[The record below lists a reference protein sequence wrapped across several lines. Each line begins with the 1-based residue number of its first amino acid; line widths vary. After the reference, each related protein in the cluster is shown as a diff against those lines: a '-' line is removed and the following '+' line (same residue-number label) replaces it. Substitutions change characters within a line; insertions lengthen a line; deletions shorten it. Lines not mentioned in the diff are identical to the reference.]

1 MGKRRKL
8 LKEESENTIIE
19 SLAQQTIN
27 VAKKA
32 RKYRLSLSGDNFY
45 ANKLVELKA
54 DATNA
59 FREMTSQSPGDV
71 SAMAEMIEGVFS
83 ARTDLKQRTEMSKEL
98 IFTLRTT
105 WRDSISKP
113 KTDED
118 ESVFPL
124 GILSETKRSYLV
136 TICRQMNGSFS
147 SGWYDACA
155 VMMRR
160 LLEVSIIEAF
170 ENNGLANKI
179 KNPEGNYLDLSDLIK
194 HALKETS
201 WNLSRNTRKFLPQLR
216 DIGHMSAHGRY
227 YCARKPDI
235 EKVRQGCRVVIEEFL
250 HHAKLL

>member
-1 MGKRRKL
+1 M
-8 LKEESENTIIE
+8 TIE
-19 SLAQQTIN
+19 SLIQQAIT

-32 RKYRLSLSGDNFY
+32 RKYKLSLSGDNFY
-45 ANKLVELKA
+45 ANKLVGLRA
-54 DATNA
+54 DATNM
-59 FREMTSQSPGDV
+59 FREMISKSPGDV

-83 ARTDLKQRTEMSKEL
+83 AKTDLKRRIEMSKEL
-98 IFTLRTT
+98 IFASKTT
-105 WRDSISKP
+105 WRDSTSKP
-113 KTDED
+113 KIDED

-124 GILSETKRSYLV
+124 SILSETKRSYLV

-170 ENNGLANKI
+170 ENNSLAGKI
-179 KNPEGNYLDLSDLIK
+179 KNPDGNYFDLSDLIK

-201 WNLSRNTRKFLPQLR
+201 WNLSRNTRRFLPQLR
-216 DIGHMSAHGRY
+216 DTGHMSAHGRY

-235 EKVRQGCRVVIEEFL
+235 EKICQGCRVVIEEFL
-250 HHAKLL
+250 HHAKLI